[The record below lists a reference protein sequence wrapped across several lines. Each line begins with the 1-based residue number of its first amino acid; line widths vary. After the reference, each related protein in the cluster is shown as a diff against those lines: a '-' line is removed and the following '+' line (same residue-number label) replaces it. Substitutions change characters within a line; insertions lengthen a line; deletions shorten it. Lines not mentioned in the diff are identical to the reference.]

1 MDLSE
6 SFAKDNHLTFFWSIL
21 LAYKNFS
28 LSYDLQRVSSFGE
41 RKILFLS
48 FTAALI
54 LFLGNLPHQIA
65 ILPIFISGNITLYVG
80 LLSFIALFFMPLFL
94 YLLSAVLFV
103 LLKVFK
109 GHGSFYEIR
118 LAFFWSINVA
128 GPILIINGLLKGF
141 FFNSESIIYV
151 NLILEASIGWIFSNM
166 IAEAKQFRSKYPL
179 FFCVVFLIILPQ
191 LMTLI

>member
-1 MDLSE
+1 MSE
-6 SFAKDNHLTFFWSIL
+6 SFAKDNHLTFFLAIL
-21 LAYKNFS
+21 LAYKNLS

-48 FTAALI
+48 FTSALI

-65 ILPIFISGNITLYVG
+65 VLPIFINGNITLYVG

-94 YLLSAVLFV
+94 YLLSILLFV

-141 FFNSESIIYV
+141 FFDSQKIIYV
-151 NLILEASIGWIFSNM
+151 NLILEALIGWIFSNM

-179 FFCVVFLIILPQ
+179 FICVGFLIVLPQ
-191 LMTLI
+191 LTSLI

>member
-1 MDLSE
+1 MSE
-6 SFAKDNHLTFFWSIL
+6 SFANYNHKPFFRSIL
-21 LAYKNFS
+21 LAYKNFP
-28 LSYDLQRVSSFGE
+28 LSYNRQRKSSFSE

-54 LFLGNLPHQIA
+54 LFLGNLPPQIA
-65 ILPIFISGNITLYVG
+65 VLPIFINGNITLYVG
-80 LLSFIALFFMPLFL
+80 LLSFITLFFMPLFL
-94 YLLSAVLFV
+94 YLLSFMLFI
-103 LLKVFK
+103 LLKVFN

-141 FFNSESIIYV
+141 FFESENIIYF
-151 NLILEASIGWIFSNM
+151 NSILEASIGWIFSNM

-179 FFCVVFLIILPQ
+179 FLSAVFLIISPKL
-191 LMTLI
+191 TSLI

>member
-6 SFAKDNHLTFFWSIL
+6 SFANDNHVTFFRSIL
-21 LAYKNFS
+21 LAYKNFP
-28 LSYDLQRVSSFGE
+28 LSYNLQRKSSYGE

-54 LFLGNLPHQIA
+54 LFLGNLPPQIA
-65 ILPIFISGNITLYVG
+65 VLPIFINGNITLYVS
-80 LLSFIALFFMPLFL
+80 LLSFIAIFFMPLFL

-109 GHGSFYEIR
+109 GHGTFYEIR

-128 GPILIINGLLKGF
+128 GPILIISGLLKGF
-141 FFNSESIIYV
+141 FFESENIIYV

-166 IAEAKQFRSKYPL
+166 VAEAEQFRSKYPL
-179 FFCVVFLIILPQ
+179 FFSVTFLIILPQ
-191 LMTLI
+191 LTFLI